1 MKLPLKARVQLLK
14 NAIKSSPHQAFLKS
28 DLGRMA
34 KDMGINNLIDETCG
48 LVEATAGIELRD
60 EGYFRGMKID
70 NPKGR
75 GNDVRLWIKLNGAV

>member
-14 NAIKSSPHQAFLKS
+14 NAVKSSPQQAFLKS

-34 KDMGINNLIDETCG
+34 KDLGINNLIDETCG
-48 LVEATAGIELRD
+48 LVEATAGTELRD

-75 GNDVRLWIKLNGAV
+75 GNDVRLWIKLDNS